1 MTDMDGSASDW
12 WRADYESCSTSTRR
26 QKLDTRSLL
35 KRGGERLEPLPIPR
49 FTPQRFASR
58 WSF

>member
-1 MTDMDGSASDW
+1 MGAS
-12 WRADYESCSTSTRR
+12 E
-26 QKLDTRSLL
+26 KLDTRALL
-35 KRGGERLEPLPIPR
+35 KRGGGDTLEPLEIPR